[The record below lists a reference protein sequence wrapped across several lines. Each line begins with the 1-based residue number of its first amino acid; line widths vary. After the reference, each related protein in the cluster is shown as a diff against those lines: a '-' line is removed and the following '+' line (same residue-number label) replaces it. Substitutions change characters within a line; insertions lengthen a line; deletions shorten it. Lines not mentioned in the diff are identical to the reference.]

1 MSEEV
6 KEKLKEQGVI
16 VTILQTWHIF
26 LVVIGMLVS
35 LGIIWGVTTSRIG
48 EIEKDVASHDNWI
61 KSHEEKVSKLGE
73 GHVKLFYELQL
84 NLRRLCEKN
93 GITYQEMKQDTNA
106 N

>member
-6 KEKLKEQGVI
+6 KAKLREQGVV

-26 LVVIGMLVS
+26 LVVMSMLIS
-35 LGIIWGVTTSRIG
+35 LGIIWGVTTSRISQV
-48 EIEKDVASHDNWI
+48 EKDITGHEVWI
-61 KSHEEKVSKLGE
+61 KNHEEKVSKLGE

-93 GITYQEMKQDTNA
+93 GITYQGIKQDTNA